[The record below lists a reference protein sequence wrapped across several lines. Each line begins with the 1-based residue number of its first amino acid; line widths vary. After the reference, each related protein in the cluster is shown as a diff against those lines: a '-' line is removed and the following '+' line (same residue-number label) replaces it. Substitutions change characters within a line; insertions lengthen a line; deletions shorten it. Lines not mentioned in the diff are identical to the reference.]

1 MKIIKYIGPL
11 LFIFVSLIS
20 CTKNNDSENQ
30 QEENGVMKLNIK
42 INEYNFIVDLEN
54 NKAVE
59 ELIDMLKEGPIRLKL
74 NDYGCFEKVGPLG
87 KILTRNDRRMTT
99 YPGDIVLYQG
109 NQIVMFYGSN
119 SWNYTKIGH
128 VSDLADWDEALG
140 DGDIEVIISLVGE

>member
-1 MKIIKYIGPL
+1 MKIIKYIGLL

-30 QEENGVMKLNIK
+30 QEENIGMNLNVQIG
-42 INEYNFIVDLEN
+42 EYTFIADLEN

-74 NDYGCFEKVGPLG
+74 NDYGGFEKVGPLG
-87 KILTRNDRRMTT
+87 KTLTRNDRQMTT

-109 NQIVMFYGSN
+109 NQVVMFYGSN
-119 SWNYTKIGH
+119 SWSYTKIGH

>member
-1 MKIIKYIGPL
+1 MKIIKYIGLL

-30 QEENGVMKLNIK
+30 QEENIGMNLNVQIG
-42 INEYNFIVDLEN
+42 EYTFIADLEN

-59 ELIDMLKEGPIRLKL
+59 GLIDMLKEGPIRLKL
-74 NDYGCFEKVGPLG
+74 NDYGGFEKVGPLG
-87 KILTRNDRRMTT
+87 KTLTRNDRQMTT

-128 VSDLADWDEALG
+128 VSDLADWNEALG

>member
-1 MKIIKYIGPL
+1 MKIIKYIGLL

-30 QEENGVMKLNIK
+30 QEENIGMNLNVQIG
-42 INEYNFIVDLEN
+42 EYTFIADLEN

-74 NDYGCFEKVGPLG
+74 NDYGGFEKVGPLG
-87 KILTRNDRRMTT
+87 KTLTRNDRQMTT

-128 VSDLADWDEALG
+128 VSDLADWNEALG